1 MAEDKNMEEHFAEMD
16 YEAHDET
23 YGKFLGL
30 LKWGTIL
37 SAIVVIIVLIA
48 IT

>member
-1 MAEDKNMEEHFAEMD
+1 MADENNMEEHSAEMD
-16 YEAHDET
+16 YEAHDNT

-37 SAIVVIIVLIA
+37 TAIVVVIVIIA